1 MPMRNTFAVRA
12 VTAAALLPF
21 RSVAMTGCNTVE
33 GAGKHIAAGGEG
45 VPDLSI
51 DARR

>member
-12 VTAAALLPF
+12 VTAALLPF

-33 GAGKHIAAGGEG
+33 GTDKHIAAGGEG